1 MFIVQIFKA
10 DSFFDLSNGYLL
22 CMRVQEDIEKLDMVN
37 INMEF
42 IIFFCN
48 SIISVT
54 HVLYLFFEKECNKNN
69 FDLL

>member
-1 MFIVQIFKA
+1 MFIVQLFKA
-10 DSFFDLSNGYLL
+10 DSFFDLSKGYLL

-42 IIFFCN
+42 IKFFLN

-54 HVLYLFFEKECNKNN
+54 YVLYLTFEEKIDKNN
-69 FDLL
+69 FNLL